1 MTGAAYI
8 EQLSRHVR
16 QGLDKS
22 AQNSCYLI
30 KRRIYSVTESELEF
44 NCHENGPM
52 TRAASCK
59 LCTEDKRF

>member
-1 MTGAAYI
+1 MTAAAYI

-16 QGLDKS
+16 QGIDKS

-44 NCHENGPM
+44 NKVSV
-52 TRAASCK
+52 R
-59 LCTEDKRF
+59 

>member
-16 QGLDKS
+16 QGIDKS

-30 KRRIYSVTESELEF
+30 KRRIYSVTKSELDHSFIKQGAKKLVEEARVNF
-44 NCHENGPM
+44 W
-52 TRAASCK
+52 AS
-59 LCTEDKRF
+59 